1 MLTFFKSASLPSSV
15 LKPTHIH
22 TCMFYWEH
30 FMELFEALNG
40 LISGLKAGLLVSLS
54 HISWDVRAKLSNIKT
69 RMPLHASQS
78 LLV

>member
-1 MLTFFKSASLPSSV
+1 
-15 LKPTHIH
+15 
-22 TCMFYWEH
+22 
-30 FMELFEALNG
+30 MELFEALNG